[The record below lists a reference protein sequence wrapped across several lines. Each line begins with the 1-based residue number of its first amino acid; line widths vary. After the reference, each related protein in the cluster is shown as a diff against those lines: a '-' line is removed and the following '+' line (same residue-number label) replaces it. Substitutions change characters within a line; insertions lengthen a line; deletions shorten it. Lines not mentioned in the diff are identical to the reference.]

1 MKLSAPRKG
10 TWTIAILIGAASIL
24 SHYGGLSIPII
35 ADATFLL
42 LTLSFLILL
51 LGTVLKDF

>member
-10 TWTIAILIGAASIL
+10 TWVISILIGAASIL
-24 SHYGGLSIPII
+24 SFYGGLKIPII
-35 ADATFLL
+35 QDAQFLL

>member
-10 TWTIAILIGAASIL
+10 TWTIAILLAAASIL
-24 SHYGGLSIPII
+24 SHYGGLHIPII
-35 ADATFLL
+35 SDAEFLL

-51 LGTVLKDF
+51 LGTILKNF